1 MSIYYAIF
9 NKCKTTTATN
19 QKIITAMGELCD
31 HQTTEGL
38 SHSHYHCDQDL
49 ELGSKHLNNH
59 KTLKHSLKTW
69 HYNSLQENIKQTH
82 EHTTPFANFCRP
94 LLSSSAFSKAFFILS
109 VMWEEGKSVVWWD
122 GWLKLSCYLCTL
134 SVYCGV
140 MFLKHCM
147 NKTKKEEGLE
157 AFRIC
162 VQGIHNEA

>member
-59 KTLKHSLKTW
+59 KTLKHSLKHGTTI
-69 HYNSLQENIKQTH
+69 HYKKTLNRLMSTELHLLI
-82 EHTTPFANFCRP
+82 FAVPRYHP
-94 LLSSSAFSKAFFILS
+94 VLS
-109 VMWEEGKSVVWWD
+109 VRPS
-122 GWLKLSCYLCTL
+122 L
-134 SVYCGV
+134 
-140 MFLKHCM
+140 FL
-147 NKTKKEEGLE
+147 
-157 AFRIC
+157 
-162 VQGIHNEA
+162 V